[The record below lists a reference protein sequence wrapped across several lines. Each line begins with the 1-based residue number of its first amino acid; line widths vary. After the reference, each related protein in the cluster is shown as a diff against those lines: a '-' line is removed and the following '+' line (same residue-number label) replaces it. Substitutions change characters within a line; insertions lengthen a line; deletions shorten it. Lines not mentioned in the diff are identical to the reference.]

1 MKMLNFKPAAPFDRD
16 ALIND
21 ILSKI
26 QVPSAPAFDP
36 SGLQARLAELEG
48 RKAPV
53 FDPSALQEQISGLQQ
68 QLGNVP
74 QFDPSGL
81 QEQIG
86 GLQDRLANIPQFDP
100 SNLQSQIGGLQDRL
114 ANIPQF
120 DPSGLQEQIGGLQQQ
135 LGDIPQFDPSG
146 LQEQIG
152 GLEDRLAN
160 IPQFDPSG
168 LQDRLKALEGK
179 ETPTFDPSQLQQGI
193 AGLEDRLANIPQFD
207 PSALQNR
214 LSELE
219 NRQAPTFNP
228 EDFREQFL
236 NIAREGIDIPPP
248 SQAFDP
254 SGLQDR
260 LQALESREMPQFDP
274 SKLQERLSALEN
286 VQPVAAPPAFDPS
299 GLMARLDDFE
309 SRLGAL
315 QQPLPIQPP
324 ANTNLPT
331 PSAPLEGEAIARPV
345 MDPSLGLPPSSSV
358 GADFAARERAGIL
371 PNQQPVPTPV
381 SDLPTGPMISAQKD
395 GPGAPT
401 ALIDAA
407 LANQKAGT
415 LPNQQLTPTPVSG
428 LPTGPNAN
436 MIAPRGDGKVF
447 AGGTPGF
454 DFTGGNPLAT
464 APGYSLSP
472 GSGSVGGTIRQEPPD
487 TAIGKPVGPG
497 IPFDP
502 VAKLPG
508 PVPTPEPAPIAAPK
522 PPPFISIGGPG
533 AGPVTPPSSRPQPPV
548 NIGGPALP
556 PQPPQNVVGRPV
568 PPISIGRPVQGGP
581 IPQIEGGTVITTPG
595 GDPFNITLK
604 RGEPE
609 PPSGNSNVLPGQSR
623 LYSNELPR
631 EPVIPISG
639 PGGDRPTPPVAGT
652 GTNFRPTPPMSI
664 GGPGGR
670 RDDLV
675 FSGGSPT
682 FNERGETLTTLGPE
696 SMRGEPSLVGQ
707 PADLDLG
714 IKQGRPSLQDFAKP
728 LPNGGTIFDQLEDL
742 GKPNKDD
749 MVFAGGSPTFDE
761 TGGDVLAGAPEFS
774 NTGVGSA
781 PVQTGEVGAMAGSP
795 ATGTPGETTNQAT
808 NQATTAS
815 GEQPFAAGVTQV
827 ATGLDPL
834 TEQLLFGIG
843 GQGGFIPGAMRAAEK
858 VFYDDQG
865 NPVVIDEQVAEF
877 SPDQIA
883 AIELQRKSL
892 GMQDPFIEDAKSAL
906 ESSMEA
912 YDPSITGQFFNP
924 FEDQVVQ
931 QTIEDV
937 MERGAKSDIGALAGN
952 IARGGQSA
960 FGSRA
965 RLGASERQE
974 ALGRGL
980 AEALSGIRS
989 RGFTEAQ
996 RTGLGEFARLKD
1008 AERLGAAGIAGLGG
1022 QAAGARSMDISNLLG
1037 LGGLQQDQLQRLLD
1051 AEQRNLLQRQM
1062 TPLLQYQALAPFIG
1076 MAPAGQFTTT
1086 TQFAPPPSPM
1096 QAGLGVGLSSFGA
1109 LGQLFGGGK

>member
-1 MKMLNFKPAAPFDRD
+1 
-16 ALIND
+16 
-21 ILSKI
+21 
-26 QVPSAPAFDP
+26 
-36 SGLQARLAELEG
+36 
-48 RKAPV
+48 
-53 FDPSALQEQISGLQQ
+53 
-68 QLGNVP
+68 
-74 QFDPSGL
+74 
-81 QEQIG
+81 
-86 GLQDRLANIPQFDP
+86 
-100 SNLQSQIGGLQDRL
+100 
-114 ANIPQF
+114 
-120 DPSGLQEQIGGLQQQ
+120 LQQQ

-248 SQAFDP
+248 TQAFDP

-286 VQPVAAPPAFDPS
+286 VQPVAAPPAFDPSGLQARLDALENRAPAPAPPAFDPSGLQARLDALEGREPVVAPPAFDPSSLQERLAALENRQPVASAFDPSSLQARLDALESREPVAAPPAFDPS

-652 GTNFRPTPPMSI
+652 GTNFRPTPPVAGTGTNFRPTPPMSI

-675 FSGGSPT
+675 FPGGSPT